1 MEPIFQFVAF
11 GVWTAI
17 CFVFGAAAGYLVRY
31 CMEAKAYQT
40 AKMSGKGCKP

>member
-11 GVWTAI
+11 GVWSTI
-17 CFVFGAAAGYLVRY
+17 CFVFGTAAGYLVRY

-40 AKMSGKGCKP
+40 PKMSGKGCKP